1 MSSQP
6 LSQADSFDVHHST
19 QHVRQSWDSVVNMG
33 KSRSARK
40 KAQQLKKATQVGRRE
55 EEEAH
60 NQITAQ
66 PVNTEAAPQD
76 GGAVPPAT
84 NGTMTP
90 KHEKAEA
97 VSSETGTPFPL
108 LPRP

>member
-1 MSSQP
+1 
-6 LSQADSFDVHHST
+6 
-19 QHVRQSWDSVVNMG
+19 MG

-55 EEEAH
+55 EEEEAH
-60 NQITAQ
+60 NQVTAQ
-66 PVNTEAAPQD
+66 PVNTEAAPQN

-90 KHEKAEA
+90 KHEKTEA